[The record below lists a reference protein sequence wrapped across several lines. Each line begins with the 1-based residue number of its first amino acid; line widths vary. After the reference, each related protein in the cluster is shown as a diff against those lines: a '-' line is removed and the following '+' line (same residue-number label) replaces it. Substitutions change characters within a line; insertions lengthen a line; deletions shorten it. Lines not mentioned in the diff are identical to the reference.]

1 MANPYV
7 NKVIQ
12 GETVIIDL
20 TADTVTA
27 SVMISGVTAHDA
39 SGALVTGTMAD
50 GNPLAYGSSSCLVGT
65 ATVGTAY
72 AWTTVTNPAVV
83 NYAIVGTDKAV

>member
-39 SGALVTGTMAD
+39 SGALVTGTLAD
-50 GNPLAYGSSSCLVGT
+50 GDALSYGDGRSP
-65 ATVGTAY
+65 Y
-72 AWTTVTNPAVV
+72 AGIAQTGSAEL
-83 NYAIVGTDKAV
+83 GF